1 MSISRRGVLFGLPL
15 FLAGCAHTGIGE
27 QRLNYAAKPEEKFPL
42 PAMHLDKVKPELR
55 LQEVTYDTSHPA
67 GTVVVDTLTRRL
79 YYVMGDGRAMR
90 YGVGVGR
97 QGLALKG
104 DAYIG
109 RKSEWPSWT
118 PTANMMRRDPRNL
131 KFMRRHAWW
140 PQQPARR
147 ACALSLSQWQRH
159 HVPPAW
165 HQPAAIHRPRH
176 VKRLHPHAEPRH
188 HRSLQ
193 PRAGRIQGRGAAGLT
208 ERRIFPPLPR
218 LKMPVSLG

>member
-15 FLAGCAHTGIGE
+15 FLAGCANTGIGQ

-55 LQEVTYDTSHPA
+55 RQEVTYDTRHPA
-67 GTVVVDTLTRRL
+67 GTVVVDTPARRL
-79 YYVMGDGRAMR
+79 YYVLGDGRAMR

-131 KFMRRHAWW
+131 KFAGGMAGG
-140 PQQPARR
+140 PNNPLGAR
-147 ACALSLSQWQRH
+147 ALYLYRGGNDTMF
-159 HVPPAW
+159 
-165 HQPAAIHRPRH
+165 
-176 VKRLHPHAEPRH
+176 RLHGTNQPQSIGHAMSSGCIRMLNHDIIDLYSRVPVG
-188 HRSLQ
+188 SKVVVLQ
-193 PRAGRIQGRGAAGLT
+193 A
-208 ERRIFPPLPR
+208 
-218 LKMPVSLG
+218 

>member
-15 FLAGCAHTGIGE
+15 FLAGCANTGIGQ

-55 LQEVTYDTSHPA
+55 RQEVAYDTSHPT
-67 GTVVVDTLTRRL
+67 GTVVVDTPARRL

-131 KFMRRHAWW
+131 KFAGGMAGG
-140 PQQPARR
+140 PNNPLGAR
-147 ACALSLSQWQRH
+147 ALYLYRGGNDTMF
-159 HVPPAW
+159 
-165 HQPAAIHRPRH
+165 
-176 VKRLHPHAEPRH
+176 RLHGTNQPQSIGHAMSSGCIRMLNHDIIDLYSRVPVG
-188 HRSLQ
+188 SKVVVLQ
-193 PRAGRIQGRGAAGLT
+193 A
-208 ERRIFPPLPR
+208 
-218 LKMPVSLG
+218 

>member
-15 FLAGCAHTGIGE
+15 FLAGCANTGIGQ
-27 QRLNYAAKPEEKFPL
+27 QRLNYGAKPEEKFPL

-55 LQEVTYDTSHPA
+55 RQEVTYDTSHPA
-67 GTVVVDTLTRRL
+67 GTVVVDTPARRL
-79 YYVMGDGRAMR
+79 YYVLGDGRAMR

-131 KFMRRHAWW
+131 KFAGGM
-140 PQQPARR
+140 PGGPNNPLGAR
-147 ACALSLSQWQRH
+147 ALYLYRGGGDTMF
-159 HVPPAW
+159 
-165 HQPAAIHRPRH
+165 
-176 VKRLHPHAEPRH
+176 RLHGTNQPQSIGHAMSSGCIRMLNHDIIDLYSRVPVG
-188 HRSLQ
+188 SKVVVLQ
-193 PRAGRIQGRGAAGLT
+193 A
-208 ERRIFPPLPR
+208 
-218 LKMPVSLG
+218 

>member
-15 FLAGCAHTGIGE
+15 FLAGCANTGIGQ
-27 QRLNYAAKPEEKFPL
+27 QRLNYAAMPEEKFPL

-55 LQEVTYDTSHPA
+55 RQEVTYDTSHPA
-67 GTVVVDTLTRRL
+67 GTVVVDTPARRL

-131 KFMRRHAWW
+131 KFAGGMAGG
-140 PQQPARR
+140 PNNPLGAR
-147 ACALSLSQWQRH
+147 ALYLYRGGNDTMF
-159 HVPPAW
+159 
-165 HQPAAIHRPRH
+165 
-176 VKRLHPHAEPRH
+176 RLHGTNQPQSIGHAMSSGCIRMLNHDIIDLYSRVPVG
-188 HRSLQ
+188 SKVVVLQ
-193 PRAGRIQGRGAAGLT
+193 A
-208 ERRIFPPLPR
+208 
-218 LKMPVSLG
+218 

>member
-15 FLAGCAHTGIGE
+15 LLAGCASSGIGQ

-55 LQEVTYDTSHPA
+55 RQEVAYDTAHPA
-67 GTVVVDTLTRRL
+67 GTVVVDTPARRL
-79 YYVMGDGRAMR
+79 YYVLGDGRAMR

-131 KFMRRHAWW
+131 KFAGGM
-140 PQQPARR
+140 PGGPNNPLGAR
-147 ACALSLSQWQRH
+147 ALYLYRGGNDTMF
-159 HVPPAW
+159 
-165 HQPAAIHRPRH
+165 
-176 VKRLHPHAEPRH
+176 RLHGTNQPQSIGHAMSSGCIRMLNHDIIDLYSRIPVG
-188 HRSLQ
+188 SKVVVLQ
-193 PRAGRIQGRGAAGLT
+193 A
-208 ERRIFPPLPR
+208 
-218 LKMPVSLG
+218 

>member
-15 FLAGCAHTGIGE
+15 FLAGCANTGIGQ

-55 LQEVTYDTSHPA
+55 RQEVTYDTMHPA
-67 GTVVVDTLTRRL
+67 GTVVVDTPARRL

-109 RKSEWPSWT
+109 RKAEWPSWT

-131 KFMRRHAWW
+131 KFAAGM
-140 PQQPARR
+140 PGGPSNPLGAR
-147 ACALSLSQWQRH
+147 ALYLYRGGNDTMF
-159 HVPPAW
+159 
-165 HQPAAIHRPRH
+165 
-176 VKRLHPHAEPRH
+176 RLHGTNQPQSIGHAMSSGCIRMLNHDIIDLYSRVPVG
-188 HRSLQ
+188 SKVVVLQ
-193 PRAGRIQGRGAAGLT
+193 A
-208 ERRIFPPLPR
+208 
-218 LKMPVSLG
+218 